1 VKPRQL
7 QKVLQDLLLEG
18 VSIRDTE
25 TILESTGSSFSE
37 ELKYEKVLAGVRRSL
52 ARALA
57 SSRLETDGQ
66 LHAII
71 LDPELENLVESR
83 IIETVDGEMLSL
95 EAMEREQIRA
105 HTSEKL
111 TELRAA
117 GHKSVVLCR
126 SEIRRHLW
134 KLLGTRV
141 PGLSVLAYE
150 EVSEDIK
157 VELHGTVDKEMVP

>member
-1 VKPRQL
+1 M
-7 QKVLQDLLLEG
+7 EG
-18 VSIRDTE
+18 VHR
-25 TILESTGSSFSE
+25 
-37 ELKYEKVLAGVRRSL
+37 
-52 ARALA
+52 
-57 SSRLETDGQ
+57 
-66 LHAII
+66 
-71 LDPELENLVESR
+71 
-83 IIETVDGEMLSL
+83 SL
-95 EAMEREQIRA
+95 EAMEREQIRE

-126 SEIRRHLW
+126 SEIRRYLW